1 MFRNAALD
9 WAAGNRQQRTRPQNL
24 RFTHA
29 LFPSSHLCRFE
40 SAVLP
45 FGFAGSRTRIAA
57 MNNAGTPSDWVGR
70 VIDGRFKLLQWL
82 GGSERTPV
90 FLTELAGDPPRKA
103 AIKFVPVNSV
113 DAETRLEA
121 WEATANLT
129 HPHLMPVI
137 ETGHCEIDGT
147 LLLYAVTEYAEEVLA
162 EIVQERPLTAD
173 ETREML
179 DPILEALSYL
189 HDKGFVHGHLKPSNI
204 MVVDNQIKIS
214 GDSLFIVGKSCGR
227 IASPTAYDAP
237 ETATEPMSQSSDVW
251 SLGVTLVQAL
261 TQHPPVWDGTK
272 SNEPIVPKSIPQ
284 PFAKIARECMSSD
297 SARRCTL
304 SDIKVRLHPAQS
316 TSVPESKVDPAAPSR
331 FRVMSYVIA
340 LLVLIAIIV
349 VLRMR
354 NQGTSTPSK
363 DATEQSSPETSTQ
376 PATPS
381 AGEPSAP
388 ETPSTKPPAPSSS
401 QQSVPDAPAAQ
412 SPAPIPKP
420 VPAASSVLSAPAP
433 QVSSSQ
439 PEVVE
444 RVMPDV
450 PPRASATIN
459 GTVQVKVRVA
469 VDASG
474 NVADASLESPGPS
487 KFFAN
492 LALQAARKWRF
503 KPTQAGSSAAP
514 SAWILHF
521 EFRRGGVDVTP
532 VVASH

>member
-1 MFRNAALD
+1 
-9 WAAGNRQQRTRPQNL
+9 
-24 RFTHA
+24 
-29 LFPSSHLCRFE
+29 
-40 SAVLP
+40 
-45 FGFAGSRTRIAA
+45 

-70 VIDGRFKLLQWL
+70 VIDGKFKLLQWL

-103 AIKFVPVNSV
+103 AIRFVPVNSV

-137 ETGHCEIDGT
+137 QTGHSEIDGT
-147 LLLYAVTEYAEEVLA
+147 LLLYAVTEHAEEVLA

-189 HDKGFVHGHLKPSNI
+189 HAKGFVHGHLKPSNI

-214 GDSLFIVGKSCGR
+214 GDSLCIVGKSCGR

-237 ETATEPMSQSSDVW
+237 ETATEPMSPSSDVW
-251 SLGVTLVQAL
+251 SVGVTLVHAL
-261 TQHPPVWDGTK
+261 TQHPPMWDGSK
-272 SNEPIVPKSIPQ
+272 SNEPVVPKSIPQ
-284 PFAKIARECMSSD
+284 PFAKIARDCLSSD
-297 SARRCTL
+297 PARRCTL
-304 SDIKVRLHPAQS
+304 SDIKGRLRPAPS
-316 TSVPESKVDPAAPSR
+316 TSVPESKVDRAATPR
-331 FRVMSYVIA
+331 FRVMPIVIA

-349 VLRMR
+349 VLRVR
-354 NQGTSTPSK
+354 NHSTSTTSK
-363 DATEQSSPETSTQ
+363 DATQQSAPESSTQ
-376 PATPS
+376 PATPG
-381 AGEPSAP
+381 AGEPSAS
-388 ETPSTKPPAPSSS
+388 ETPSTQPPKPSAS
-401 QQSVPDAPAAQ
+401 QQRVPDAPAAQ
-412 SPAPIPKP
+412 SPPAPKP
-420 VPAASSVLSAPAP
+420 VPATSSVPSAPAP
-433 QVSSSQ
+433 QASSSQ

-450 PPRASATIN
+450 PPRASATIQ
-459 GTVQVKVRVA
+459 GRVQVKVRVA

-487 KFFAN
+487 KYFAN

-503 KPTQAGSSAAP
+503 KPAQAGSSAAP

-532 VVASH
+532 VAASH